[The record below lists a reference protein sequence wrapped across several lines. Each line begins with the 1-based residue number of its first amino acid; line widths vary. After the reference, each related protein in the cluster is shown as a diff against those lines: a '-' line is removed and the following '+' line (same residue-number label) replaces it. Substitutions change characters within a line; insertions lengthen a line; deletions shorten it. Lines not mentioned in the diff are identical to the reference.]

1 MKIERDQVR
10 ILSGVR
16 WAATL
21 GSPIT
26 LQIANR
32 DWENWKSTMAVG
44 APEPGAAAK
53 QVTRPRPGHADLA
66 GAMKYGHRDIRN
78 VLERSSARETTA
90 RVAVA
95 GVAKRLLA
103 EFGVTILSHITQ
115 IGGVRIAADLDVTW
129 DELARRAEASEVRCA
144 DPAAAAAMIA
154 AIDAAKEKGDTLG
167 GVFEVVALGCPV
179 GLGSYVQWDRRL
191 DGRLAQAFCS
201 IQAIK
206 GCELGLGFETARRPG
221 SAVHDEILFDA
232 ESGFKR
238 KTNNAGGLEGG
249 VTNGQPVVVRGVM
262 IIPVNLGSRSYRIIV
277 ESGALD
283 TVGARLAELRV
294 GSRTALVS
302 DAAIL
307 RLYGKAVARS
317 LESAGFTVTTVE
329 VPAGEAAKTLGVAER
344 CWDALLAA
352 GLDRT
357 STVLALGGGA
367 VGDVA
372 GFVAATY
379 MRGVNIVQ
387 LPTTVLA
394 MVDASSGGKTAI
406 NHPTAKNLI
415 GAFHQPRLVLCDP
428 TTTRTLSQRE
438 FSSGLAEIVK
448 HGIVLDAAYFAEVE
462 RDAAALCARDLPV
475 VERIIGGSCRLKAG
489 IVERDERESELR
501 HVLNYGH
508 TIGHALEA
516 VTGYARFAH
525 GEAVALGIVAEA
537 RLARRLGIGSDETV
551 ARQERLLASVG
562 LPVRAPAI
570 DADEV
575 LAAITR
581 DKKARDGR
589 VPFVLAPRIGA
600 FQLAY
605 DVSPDL
611 IRAALRELGP

>member
-1 MKIERDQVR
+1 
-10 ILSGVR
+10 
-16 WAATL
+16 
-21 GSPIT
+21 
-26 LQIANR
+26 
-32 DWENWKSTMAVG
+32 MA
-44 APEPGAAAK
+44 
-53 QVTRPRPGHADLA
+53 
-66 GAMKYGHRDIRN
+66 
-78 VLERSSARETTA
+78 
-90 RVAVA
+90 
-95 GVAKRLLA
+95 
-103 EFGVTILSHITQ
+103 
-115 IGGVRIAADLDVTW
+115 
-129 DELARRAEASEVRCA
+129 
-144 DPAAAAAMIA
+144 
-154 AIDAAKEKGDTLG
+154 
-167 GVFEVVALGCPV
+167 
-179 GLGSYVQWDRRL
+179 
-191 DGRLAQAFCS
+191 
-201 IQAIK
+201 
-206 GCELGLGFETARRPG
+206 
-221 SAVHDEILFDA
+221 
-232 ESGFKR
+232 
-238 KTNNAGGLEGG
+238 
-249 VTNGQPVVVRGVM
+249 
-262 IIPVNLGSRSYRIIV
+262 
-277 ESGALD
+277 
-283 TVGARLAELRV
+283 
-294 GSRTALVS
+294 
-302 DAAIL
+302 
-307 RLYGKAVARS
+307 
-317 LESAGFTVTTVE
+317 
-329 VPAGEAAKTLGVAER
+329 
-344 CWDALLAA
+344 
-352 GLDRT
+352 
-357 STVLALGGGA
+357 
-367 VGDVA
+367 DVA
-372 GFVAATY
+372 GLVAATY

>member
-1 MKIERDQVR
+1 
-10 ILSGVR
+10 
-16 WAATL
+16 
-21 GSPIT
+21 
-26 LQIANR
+26 
-32 DWENWKSTMAVG
+32 
-44 APEPGAAAK
+44 
-53 QVTRPRPGHADLA
+53 
-66 GAMKYGHRDIRN
+66 
-78 VLERSSARETTA
+78 
-90 RVAVA
+90 
-95 GVAKRLLA
+95 
-103 EFGVTILSHITQ
+103 
-115 IGGVRIAADLDVTW
+115 
-129 DELARRAEASEVRCA
+129 
-144 DPAAAAAMIA
+144 
-154 AIDAAKEKGDTLG
+154 
-167 GVFEVVALGCPV
+167 
-179 GLGSYVQWDRRL
+179 
-191 DGRLAQAFCS
+191 
-201 IQAIK
+201 
-206 GCELGLGFETARRPG
+206 
-221 SAVHDEILFDA
+221 
-232 ESGFKR
+232 
-238 KTNNAGGLEGG
+238 
-249 VTNGQPVVVRGVM
+249 M

-307 RLYGKAVARS
+307 RLYGKAVGRS
-317 LESAGFTVTTVE
+317 LESAGFTVATVE
-329 VPAGEAAKTLGVAER
+329 VPAGEAAKTLAVAER

-406 NHPTAKNLI
+406 NHPAAKNLI

-551 ARQERLLASVG
+551 ARQERLLTSVG